1 MFKIKIERRFNCK
14 KFLWFTYAPHPMID
28 KWFVGYDPEKDT
40 PVFSDDVNE
49 AGLFVVEHK
58 ADNAVYG
65 NLMALND
72 RFGIRGTPIHIDE
85 LNENK

>member
-1 MFKIKIERRFNCK
+1 MFKIKIEKRFNCK
-14 KFLWFTYAPHPMID
+14 KFLWIKYAPHEMVG
-28 KWFVGYDPEKDT
+28 KWLVGYDPAQDA
-40 PVFSDDVNE
+40 PVFCDDVND
-49 AGLFVVEHK
+49 AGIFVADHK

-72 RFGIRGTPIHIDE
+72 RFGIRGTPIHVDE